1 MAINKTLLTVSRA
14 VHIYLTMLGLL
25 VMLLFGVTGF
35 TINREEWFGAATPR
49 VSESATEVP
58 PALIAQH
65 DALRIVELLRRTFQ
79 IHGAVA
85 NYDEVENE
93 IGIAF
98 KEPGQI
104 WEISIDKTTGH
115 AAAHHEVYNFAA
127 LINNLHRGR
136 YTGAAWSWV
145 IDGSAALIVLACL
158 TGFVLWLALPRRRR
172 LGIAFLVLGTLGT
185 MGVIY
190 FLVPGPDV
198 QPTVHRD
205 APAASGEVR
214 RSR

>member
-1 MAINKTLLTVSRA
+1 M
-14 VHIYLTMLGLL
+14 
-25 VMLLFGVTGF
+25 
-35 TINREEWFGAATPR
+35 
-49 VSESATEVP
+49 SESATEVP

-136 YTGAAWSWV
+136 YTGGAWSWV
-145 IDGSAALIVLACL
+145 IDGSAALNVHINAPQIKDRAFVDAALKELDALL
-158 TGFVLWLALPRRRR
+158 TECAALSEQVHDRVKAK
-172 LGIAFLVLGTLGT
+172 LG
-185 MGVIY
+185 
-190 FLVPGPDV
+190 
-198 QPTVHRD
+198 
-205 APAASGEVR
+205 
-214 RSR
+214 